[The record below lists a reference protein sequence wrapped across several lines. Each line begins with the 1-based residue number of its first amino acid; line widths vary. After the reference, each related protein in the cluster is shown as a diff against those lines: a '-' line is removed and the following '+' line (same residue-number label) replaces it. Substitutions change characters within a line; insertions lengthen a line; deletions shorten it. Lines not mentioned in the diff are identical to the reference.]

1 MQWKACKTWEGIN
14 MKKIREIYSCDKLEG
29 DDPLVIWHN
38 DVIEKYP
45 DELAISDVA
54 RCIRQK
60 LFLDVAYKKLLEFLL
75 QSPYAGDLYAGELLE
90 KACEMGDE
98 YIEKYRET
106 LVEIIKSADEFA
118 RVHEWEIE
126 EDKRDYL
133 SALDN
138 LKGKLSEVE
147 SGEYNSEE
155 SDLERSQVEKFLK
168 IRTWEEFD
176 RRRDEFKG
184 LKPSKETTPHFVE
197 LLSNREFFA
206 PEDKHTDVKLT

>member
-1 MQWKACKTWEGIN
+1 MQWKACKTWEGLN
-14 MKKIREIYSCDKLEG
+14 MKKIREIYSCDRLEG

-38 DVIEKYP
+38 EVIEKCP
-45 DELAISDVA
+45 NELTASDVA
-54 RCIRQK
+54 RCVRQK
-60 LFLDVAYKKLLEFLL
+60 LFLEVAYETLLKFLL
-75 QSPYAGDLYAGELLE
+75 QDPYAGDLYAGELLE
-90 KACEMGDE
+90 KASEVDQE
-98 YIEKYRET
+98 YIKKHRD
-106 LVEIIKSADEFA
+106 EITEIVNLADEFA
-118 RVHEWEIE
+118 RVHEWESID
-126 EDKRDYL
+126 DKLEYI
-133 SALDN
+133 SELDK
-138 LKGKLSEVE
+138 LKVKLSEIE

-168 IRTWEEFD
+168 IKTWEEFD